1 MRPWLVLALGILFP
15 LSVGADGSIGLRI
28 TDEGLDWIAD
38 QALERVPREIDLEDI
53 EMPLMDCWP
62 RDSAIELWQG
72 HVDIEHLGLDF
83 PFSDDEVGIV
93 LDAGA
98 HVTGTVLV
106 DALACLPLSISCDL
120 DVDVRRALASAAL
133 GVAQG
138 DEGRLVA
145 SLGDVTLLLAPED
158 VDIEF
163 SNCTGEIDDNLDEL
177 YDQAEPMLLRMI
189 QEQLQSWVD
198 ENARP
203 RIDELL
209 GQTLAFPMESAGIE
223 ATVAASGIE
232 RDNRALQVSA
242 HVGLRALE
250 VSTCITPSGEVELE
264 EDAGLAFT
272 EWDPSPFALGISER
286 VLDEALLAAWQG
298 GSMCFPPKDLSA
310 FAGFVDG
317 IPADVELQIS
327 FAFGQPP
334 NVDIEPDGVH
344 VELGG
349 LSATLDIVT
358 PDGPAE
364 VVFLGGATALA
375 SLELDPATNG
385 LRLRTR
391 DLAIADIEQVEGV
404 LPEGVEMQ
412 AIIDGLIFPFMLD
425 FVGNVRVADSVVPA
439 SDFWVIVNAIDYYDG
454 AAAMAFELFV
464 TPTDDVGRPDTIV
477 VEAPEEP
484 VTPGTLVN
492 VLVGGRDDRV
502 PERLLRYSIL
512 RPAETEWSEPTF
524 SPTFAMREYAE
535 GEFVYRIRA
544 IDLAGNI
551 DEDPA
556 KVTIVFDEPPDLSHP
571 DALPPPGDEPSE
583 DAVPATETTGAGGC
597 SCGQAP
603 TAPPASPMPGVAIAC
618 LIAAVSLTRRWPR
631 G

>member
-1 MRPWLVLALGILFP
+1 MRPWLLLALGILFP
-15 LSVGADGSIGLRI
+15 LSAGADGSIGLRI

-38 QALERVPREIDLEDI
+38 QALERVPREIDLDDL

-62 RDSAIELWQG
+62 RDSALELWEG

-83 PFSDDEVGIV
+83 PFSEDEVGIV

-106 DALACLPLSISCDL
+106 DALACLPLSVSC
-120 DVDVRRALASAAL
+120 DVDVDVTRALASAAL
-133 GVAQG
+133 GIAQG

-145 SLGDVTLLLAPED
+145 SLGDVTLAIAPED
-158 VDIEF
+158 VDLEL
-163 SNCTGEIDDNLDEL
+163 SNCTGEIDDSLDVL

-198 ENARP
+198 ENVRP

-209 GQTLAFPMESAGIE
+209 GQTLAFPVESAGIE
-223 ATVAASGIE
+223 ATVVASGIE

-250 VSTCITPSGEVELE
+250 VSTCITPSGEVELDA
-264 EDAGLAFT
+264 DAGLTFT

-286 VLDEALLAAWQG
+286 VLDEALYASWQA
-298 GSMCFPPKDLSA
+298 GSMCFPPKDLSG
-310 FAGFVDG
+310 FAGFVEG
-317 IPADVELQIS
+317 IPEGVELQIS

-344 VELGG
+344 LALDG
-349 LSATLDIVT
+349 LSAVLDIVT
-358 PDGPAE
+358 PDGPTR
-364 VVFLGGATALA
+364 VVFQGGATALA
-375 SLELDPATNG
+375 LLELDPSTNG
-385 LRLRTR
+385 LRLRAR
-391 DLAIADIEQVEGV
+391 DLAIAEIELIEGV
-404 LPEGVEMQ
+404 LPEGVDVQ
-412 AIIDGLIFPFMLD
+412 AIIDGLVFPFMLD
-425 FVGNVRVADSVVPA
+425 FVGNVRVADAVVPA
-439 SDFWVIVNAIDYYDG
+439 SDFWVIVNAVDYYDG
-454 AAAMAFELFV
+454 AAAMAFELFI

-484 VTPGTLVN
+484 VTPGTSVS

-512 RPAETEWSEPTF
+512 RPEDPEWAEPTF
-524 SPTFAMREYAE
+524 SPTFTIRQYAQ

-544 IDLAGNI
+544 IDLAGNV

-556 KVTIVFDEPPDLSHP
+556 KITLVFESLPDLSHP

-583 DAVPATETTGAGGC
+583 DGPPATQTAGAGGC
-597 SCGQAP
+597 SCGLAP
-603 TAPPASPMPGVAIAC
+603 VAPPASPMPGVALAL